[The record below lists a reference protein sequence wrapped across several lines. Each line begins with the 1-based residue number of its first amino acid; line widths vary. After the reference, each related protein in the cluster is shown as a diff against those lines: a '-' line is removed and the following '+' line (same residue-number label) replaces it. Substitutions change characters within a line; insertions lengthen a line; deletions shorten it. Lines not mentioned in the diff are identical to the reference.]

1 MIGGG
6 GGPYT
11 TSASPNV
18 PALRYDPGGG
28 ISCRRMFMEN
38 LVMTTTL
45 TIEELDASETTSAV
59 VSSYACMGC
68 AYCSGPEELD
78 ATEPPLATACMGFCY
93 AGYVMRVE

>member
-28 ISCRRMFMEN
+28 IPCRRMFMEN

-45 TIEELDASETTSAV
+45 TIEELDVPVTASAV
-59 VSSYACMGC
+59 ASFAMCLSCFDPLDLDESPSTTAVGC
-68 AYCSGPEELD
+68 FGPI
-78 ATEPPLATACMGFCY
+78 C
-93 AGYVMRVE
+93 V